1 VGVVGDAPVNA
12 IHDAEALEL
21 YSPAESAEMTSM
33 SLLLKSDGAPEG
45 LIPMLKTMVQG
56 LDQNLFPQIDLLK
69 SGFRRQMDS
78 MEELTLL
85 MSAVGVAAMLLA
97 GLGILGLVAYAVSQ
111 RTKEI
116 AIRLALGSTKVQVL
130 ISVVRQFCGPVLVG
144 VLAGVGMAA
153 ASAQILR
160 RGLYGVS
167 AIDPVSYAVAIL
179 VLLSVFVVAAIL
191 PARRALRLDIARALH
206 EE

>member
-1 VGVVGDAPVNA
+1 
-12 IHDAEALEL
+12 
-21 YSPAESAEMTSM
+21 
-33 SLLLKSDGAPEG
+33 
-45 LIPMLKTMVQG
+45 VQG
-56 LDQNLFPQIDLLK
+56 LDPNLFPKIDLLK
-69 SGFRRQMDS
+69 SVFRRDMDS
-78 MEELTLL
+78 MEELILL

-116 AIRLALGSTKVQVL
+116 AIRLALGSPKLQVM
-130 ISVVRQFCGPVLVG
+130 ISVVRQFSGPVL
-144 VLAGVGMAA
+144 AGMAA
-153 ASAQILR
+153 GVCLAAAGSRILR
-160 RGLYGVS
+160 GGLNGVS
-167 AIDPVSYAVAIL
+167 GVDPVSYAVAIL

>member
-1 VGVVGDAPVNA
+1 
-12 IHDAEALEL
+12 
-21 YSPAESAEMTSM
+21 
-33 SLLLKSDGAPEG
+33 
-45 LIPMLKTMVQG
+45 
-56 LDQNLFPQIDLLK
+56 
-69 SGFRRQMDS
+69 
-78 MEELTLL
+78 
-85 MSAVGVAAMLLA
+85 MLLA

-116 AIRLALGSTKVQVL
+116 AIRLALGSPKLQVM
-130 ISVVRQFCGPVLVG
+130 ISVVRQFSGPVLVG
-144 VLAGVGMAA
+144 VVAGVGLAA
-153 ASAQILR
+153 AGSRILR

-167 AIDPVSYAVAIL
+167 DVDPVSYAAAIL